1 MKKCR
6 LALCIVLMV
15 GMAGV
20 AFAQNSKDQKSEQQ
34 EKEKIMSSREK
45 NLEVMRQLFRAVEQ
59 HDEQSVVGLYQPD
72 VEFHWPPPLPYG
84 GSHHGLR
91 SSGPTWGETWALLQP
106 TEAERKMD
114 PRVVAASDDEVV
126 VLWQQRGISAA
137 GERFDGEVLGLYR
150 LRDGKLARAQM
161 FYFDTTAVNSFL
173 AKAITP
179 ELRQKSQAVF
189 DQLKRLPEERQLAVR
204 QAYWKLQTMSPEEW
218 RRELNSARLANAFPE
233 EERDLLD
240 KLLSLNT
247 KRGEWKGVEAH
258 DE

>member
-1 MKKCR
+1 MIPMKKCG
-6 LALCIVLMV
+6 LALCMVLV
-15 GMAGV
+15 IGV
-20 AFAQNSKDQKSEQQ
+20 AGAAFPQNNKDQENEKQ
-34 EKEKIMSSREK
+34 ESDKITSSREK
-45 NLEVMRQLFRAVEQ
+45 NLEVVGKLFRAVEQ
-59 HDEQSVVGLYQPD
+59 HDEESVVGLYQPD
-72 VEFHWPPPLPYG
+72 VEFHWPPSLPYG

-114 PRVVAASDDEVV
+114 PRVVAASDDEAV
-126 VLWQQRGISAA
+126 VLWRQRGESAS

-150 LRDGKLARAQM
+150 FRDGKLARAQM

-204 QAYWKLQTMSPEEW
+204 QAYWKLLTMSPEEW
-218 RRELNSARLANAFPE
+218 RRELNSDRLANAFSAG
-233 EERDLLD
+233 ERDLLNQ
-240 KLLSLNT
+240 LLSLSGSHG
-247 KRGEWKGVEAH
+247 R
-258 DE
+258 